1 MAADA
6 GVTASLH
13 GEDALLGQTLSHY
26 RITEKI
32 GAGGM
37 GDVYRAHDEHL
48 DREVAIKVLRPGTL
62 TDEHSRKRFH
72 KEALALSRLSH
83 PHIATIHGF
92 DTQQGTDFLV
102 MEYIPGVS
110 LSEKLAGGPL
120 PEKEVLR
127 LGVQLAEGLSAAHE
141 HGVVHRD
148 LKPGNLRVTGDG
160 WLKILDFGLAKL
172 RHPVAESGATES
184 LTETQATAGTV
195 PYMAPEQLLGGEIDA
210 RTDIHAAGAV
220 LYEMATGRRPF
231 AEVERL
237 QLVGAIL
244 HKTPPPP
251 SAVNP
256 AVSAELDRIIG
267 KCLEKEPGNRYQS
280 ARELA
285 IDLRRLQAPART
297 SETVS
302 IVAGKKWER
311 WKLGA
316 AVAAV
321 SALVAMVIGFNAG
334 RIRERFARPPSAPIQ
349 SIAVLP
355 LANLSHDPEQE
366 YFADGMT
373 EALITELS
381 QISSLKVISRTS
393 VMHYKGSS
401 EPLPQVARELNVNGI
416 VEGSVL
422 RSGDRVRI
430 TAQLIQAPSD
440 THLWAKSYER
450 DLRDVLRL
458 QSEVAQAIANEI
470 KAKVTPQEQARLA
483 RAHLINP
490 EAHEAYLNGRYYW
503 NLRTEEGLKKSI
515 RHFQVAIE
523 KDPGYALAYAGLA
536 DSYVVLAEWA
546 LMASKEA
553 FPRAKAAALKAL
565 EMDETLAEAHVS
577 LGAVRSDHDWDW
589 VGADKEYKRGI
600 ELNPGYATGHQWYA
614 EYLSAMGRHNE
625 AIAEIKRAQE
635 LDPLSLMINAVG
647 GYVFIYARRY
657 DEAIAQCRRTLEL
670 NAGFYPAHLYLG
682 WAYQGQKLYG
692 QAISEYQKAIALEED
707 NPTLAEGLA
716 WCYAASGKRTEA
728 LKIISTLNALSRRK
742 YVSPYGMAEI
752 YVALGDFDQG
762 LAWLER
768 AYEEHSWELA
778 FLKVSPVFDPLRS
791 DARFK
796 DLVRRMNFPP

>member
-83 PHIATIHGF
+83 PHIATIHDF

-503 NLRTEEGLKKSI
+503 NLRTEEGLKKGMEY
-515 RHFQVAIE
+515 FQQAIE
-523 KDPGYALAYAGLA
+523 KDPDYALAYAGLA
-536 DSYVVLAEWA
+536 DSYVVLTEWG
-546 LMASKEA
+546 LMAPKEG
-553 FPRAKAAALKAL
+553 FPRAKAAASKAL
-565 EMDETLAEAHVS
+565 EIDETLAEAHVP
-577 LGAVRSDHDWDW
+577 LAAAKYGYEWDW
-589 VGADKEYKRGI
+589 AGGERELRRAI
-600 ELNPGYATGHQWYA
+600 ELNPGYASAHQWYA
-614 EYLSAMGRHNE
+614 EYLSYTGRHNE

-635 LDPLSLMINAVG
+635 LDPLSPMVNQLVG
-647 GYVFIYARRY
+647 GLLIFARRY
-657 DEAIAQCRRTLEL
+657 DDAIAELRRTLEL
-670 NAGFYPAHLYLG
+670 NPEFYPAHMNLG
-682 WAYQGQKLYG
+682 YAYG
-692 QAISEYQKAIALEED
+692 QQKHYAEAISEYQKAIALQEG
-707 NPTLAEGLA
+707 NPGLKAKLARA
-716 WCYAASGKRTEA
+716 YALSGKRREA
-728 LKIISTLNALSRRK
+728 LKIASDLRQLSKQR
-742 YVSPYGMAEI
+742 YVSAYDAAQI
-752 YVALGDFDQG
+752 YTALGDFDRAFV
-762 LAWLER
+762 LLEK
-768 AYEEHSWELA
+768 AYQEHAS
-778 FLKVSPVFDPLRS
+778 FLMLLQVEPANDPLRS
-791 DARFK
+791 DPRFQ
-796 DLVRRMNFPP
+796 DLLRRMNFPQ

>member
-1 MAADA
+1 VDA
-6 GVTASLH
+6 
-13 GEDALLGQTLSHY
+13 
-26 RITEKI
+26 
-32 GAGGM
+32 
-37 GDVYRAHDEHL
+37 
-48 DREVAIKVLRPGTL
+48 
-62 TDEHSRKRFH
+62 
-72 KEALALSRLSH
+72 
-83 PHIATIHGF
+83 
-92 DTQQGTDFLV
+92 
-102 MEYIPGVS
+102 
-110 LSEKLAGGPL
+110 
-120 PEKEVLR
+120 
-127 LGVQLAEGLSAAHE
+127 
-141 HGVVHRD
+141 
-148 LKPGNLRVTGDG
+148 
-160 WLKILDFGLAKL
+160 
-172 RHPVAESGATES
+172 
-184 LTETQATAGTV
+184 
-195 PYMAPEQLLGGEIDA
+195 
-210 RTDIHAAGAV
+210 
-220 LYEMATGRRPF
+220 
-231 AEVERL
+231 
-237 QLVGAIL
+237 
-244 HKTPPPP
+244 
-251 SAVNP
+251 
-256 AVSAELDRIIG
+256 
-267 KCLEKEPGNRYQS
+267 
-280 ARELA
+280 
-285 IDLRRLQAPART
+285 
-297 SETVS
+297 
-302 IVAGKKWER
+302 
-311 WKLGA
+311 
-316 AVAAV
+316 
-321 SALVAMVIGFNAG
+321 VI
-334 RIRERFARPPSAPIQ
+334 
-349 SIAVLP
+349 
-355 LANLSHDPEQE
+355 
-366 YFADGMT
+366 
-373 EALITELS
+373 
-381 QISSLKVISRTS
+381 
-393 VMHYKGSS
+393 
-401 EPLPQVARELNVNGI
+401 
-416 VEGSVL
+416 EGSVM
-422 RSGDRVRI
+422 RAENRVRV
-430 TAQLIQAPSD
+430 TAQLIQATTD
-440 THLWAKSYER
+440 RHLWAQSYER
-450 DLRDVLRL
+450 DLRDILAL
-458 QSEVAQAIANEI
+458 QSDVAGAIAAEV
-470 KAKVTPQEQARLA
+470 KVKLTPQEQARLA
-483 RAHLINP
+483 RTRPVSP
-490 EAHEAYLNGRYYW
+490 EAHEAYLKGRYYW